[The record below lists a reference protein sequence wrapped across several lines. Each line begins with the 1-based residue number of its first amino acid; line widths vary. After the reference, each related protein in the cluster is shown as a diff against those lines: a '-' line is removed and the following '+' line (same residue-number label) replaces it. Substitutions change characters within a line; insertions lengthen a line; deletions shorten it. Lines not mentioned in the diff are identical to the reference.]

1 MIKPR
6 IETIGLDYSV
16 PAGACVDVPSNAR
29 DWRRLFRPAN
39 LIRVGCILVVTCSVT
54 LVLAVTFSVRAQ
66 DTARAKDLGGKL
78 MCVCGCGQ
86 VLISCNHV
94 GCTYSHDMLKEL
106 DGYIAR
112 NESDD
117 LTLQA
122 FVQEY
127 GPTVLAEPPAKGFD
141 MAAWIVPIIAP
152 LIALYLLWE
161 VVRRWRRRAALE
173 PAHKSRVS
181 PELLARARRETGE
194 DSHE

>member
-39 LIRVGCILVVTCSVT
+39 LIRVGSILVVTCSVA
-54 LVLAVTFSVRAQ
+54 LAVTFSVRAQ

-161 VVRRWRRRAALE
+161 VVRRWRRRAAFE

-181 PELLARARRETGE
+181 PELLDRARRETGE